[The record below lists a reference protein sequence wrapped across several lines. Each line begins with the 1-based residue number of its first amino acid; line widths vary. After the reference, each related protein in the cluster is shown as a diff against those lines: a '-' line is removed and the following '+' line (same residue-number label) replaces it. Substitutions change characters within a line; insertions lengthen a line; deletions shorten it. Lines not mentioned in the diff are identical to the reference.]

1 MFVCFLNCIQ
11 FSRLLFEFTFEPSRS
26 IKIEL
31 FKARSQTNSTVVY
44 RIFLHRNLTQRW
56 DDMFFLEGCNYY
68 PYKNFRKSL
77 QYNACVNDVASLRT
91 NLSP

>member
-1 MFVCFLNCIQ
+1 MLVCFLNCIQ

-31 FKARSQTNSTVVY
+31 LKARSQTNSTVVY
-44 RIFLHRNLTQRW
+44 CIFLLRNLTQRW
-56 DDMFFLEGCNYY
+56 HGMFFLEGCNYY
-68 PYKNFRKSL
+68 PYKKFRKSL

>member
-1 MFVCFLNCIQ
+1 MLVCFLNCIQ

-44 RIFLHRNLTQRW
+44 RIFLHTNLTKDGMTCSSWRGVIII
-56 DDMFFLEGCNYY
+56 LTKISGNPCNIMLV
-68 PYKNFRKSL
+68 SM
-77 QYNACVNDVASLRT
+77 T
-91 NLSP
+91 